1 MTAEELLK
9 YDITIRGR
17 DIFYRD
23 LIKPLTDL
31 GRLDLVAAIERKI
44 NPAE

>member
-1 MTAEELLK
+1 LK

-23 LIKPLTDL
+23 LIKPLTGR
-31 GRLDLVAAIERKI
+31 GRLDLVSAIQRKLK
-44 NPAE
+44 PVE